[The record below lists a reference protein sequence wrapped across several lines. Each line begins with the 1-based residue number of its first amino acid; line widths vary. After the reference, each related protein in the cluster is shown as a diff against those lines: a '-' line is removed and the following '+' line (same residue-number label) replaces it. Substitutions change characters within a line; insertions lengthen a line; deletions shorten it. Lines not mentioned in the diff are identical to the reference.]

1 MIDYKKEAMEIKD
14 EIIANRRQIHANP
27 ELGLDLPKTVE
38 FVMEKLRSYG
48 YDPQPCGRG
57 GVVAMAGQGG
67 KVMLLRGDMDALPMY
82 EETGLPF
89 ASKVE
94 ACHSCGHDM
103 HAAMLLGAARLLK
116 AHESELKG
124 RVKFMFQPGEEI
136 LGGAEEMIKN
146 GLMENP
152 KVDVAMGM
160 HTSSGH
166 PRGDDVG
173 KIYYF
178 DGYSTFSGD
187 YLRIDVI
194 GKQAHGASTYRGV
207 DAINIAA
214 HIVVALQDI
223 LAREIP
229 TLEPGVVLVGKIYGG
244 SSCNTMSGECSL
256 DVSVRAASAEMRAF
270 LKQRVHEIAENT
282 AKTFRGEAV
291 VTDVYGMPPMYN
303 HPDMVSCIPEYLGEL
318 LGKENVVEVKERG
331 GTEDFTA
338 VAELVP
344 SIYVNIGTGHLAGE
358 GITHH
363 NPKVI
368 FDEEALPLGAAV
380 YAHAATR
387 YLETHT

>member
-160 HTSSGH
+160 HI
-166 PRGDDVG
+166 RG
-173 KIYYF
+173 
-178 DGYSTFSGD
+178 
-187 YLRIDVI
+187 
-194 GKQAHGASTYRGV
+194 AMM
-207 DAINIAA
+207 
-214 HIVVALQDI
+214 
-223 LAREIP
+223 LARFITLTVIP
-229 TLEPGVVLVGKIYGG
+229 LFRVTTCG
-244 SSCNTMSGECSL
+244 SMSS
-256 DVSVRAASAEMRAF
+256 ASRP
-270 LKQRVHEIAENT
+270 T
-282 AKTFRGEAV
+282 
-291 VTDVYGMPPMYN
+291 
-303 HPDMVSCIPEYLGEL
+303 
-318 LGKENVVEVKERG
+318 
-331 GTEDFTA
+331 
-338 VAELVP
+338 
-344 SIYVNIGTGHLAGE
+344 
-358 GITHH
+358 
-363 NPKVI
+363 
-368 FDEEALPLGAAV
+368 ALPPTAGW
-380 YAHAATR
+380 TR
-387 YLETHT
+387 SISRRISLSRYRIFLRGRFRRWSRA